1 MSPCSLINV
10 KPVFQALKFE
20 KIIGRLI
27 KMITLISFIFGW
39 MMI

>member
-1 MSPCSLINV
+1 MCHRVPNV

-27 KMITLISFIFGW
+27 KIITLNTGFIFGW